1 MRIWLSGAGGFV
13 GSNLAEVFAASGAEL
28 AAPRRA
34 EVDVTDAGAVDRSI
48 GELGADAV
56 VHCAILNELTGL
68 SEHRRDAWD
77 GYVGATRN
85 VVDAANRAGAQ
96 VVLISTDWVF
106 DGTQAPAAEDEP
118 PNPVNTYGF
127 LKAACELVVEER
139 ADRGAVARIAGVQG
153 VHRARSATLRVQ
165 DEGFGYLVASL
176 VDALRAGE
184 PFTVWESDRINTVA
198 TPTLATDVGALILR
212 MLERGRTGIHHC
224 VGGEHAS
231 RAELARAAVDVF
243 GLDGDL
249 LRFGPPPAL
258 SGVPVPYDTR
268 LDATATAAAL
278 DVELPSL
285 RAQLE
290 QLRREFD
297 VSR

>member
-48 GELGADAV
+48 GEFGADAV

-68 SEHRRDAWD
+68 SEHRRAAWD

-153 VHRARSATLRVQ
+153 VHRARPNTLRVQ

-184 PFTVWESDRINTVA
+184 PFTVWESEDINTVA
-198 TPTLATDVGALILR
+198 TPTLATEVGDADPADARARAHRHPPLR
-212 MLERGRTGIHHC
+212 RRRAREPRRARARGRRR
-224 VGGEHAS
+224 V
-231 RAELARAAVDVF
+231 RPR
-243 GLDGDL
+243 
-249 LRFGPPPAL
+249 RRPPAL
-258 SGVPVPYDTR
+258 RAAARPVGGAGAYDTR

-297 VSR
+297 AAR